1 MVVSGLNRS
10 VICQVNKRIHSGGAA
25 VKNLTAS
32 AGVARG
38 ACSIPLWEDPWEEEM
53 ATHSS
58 TLA

>member
-1 MVVSGLNRS
+1 MIVSGLNCS
-10 VICQVNKRIHSGGAA
+10 VIYQVNKRIHSGGAA
-25 VKNLTAS
+25 VKNPTAG

-38 ACSIPLWEDPWEEEM
+38 ACLIPCWEDPLEEEM